1 MALTKTLIRYT
12 ALLGFILYKMNTD
25 VHTVCM
31 LYTVYHIEPSQ
42 HFLEGTGKCPTG
54 CGAACSTEGS
64 MTRCRASSSACARL
78 CTSKKVAA
86 PCCLCWPWTPH
97 PQEARVPSPGLLPR
111 AGTDTQVPCQ
121 LGPQRP
127 LWCPSMGSPLPA
139 LLKTSDGSSWPTL
152 PASAGWSRGPAP
164 ASAVYPLYVAAV
176 SQNNKS
182 TFLCSPV
189 ILIVINSNCSLSAS
203 QRVHTNSLGLG

>member
-1 MALTKTLIRYT
+1 MYVITLYI
-12 ALLGFILYKMNTD
+12 ILNPHSTFWKEQGNASQGAGQLAAQRD
-25 VHTVCM
+25 
-31 LYTVYHIEPSQ
+31 PSM
-42 HFLEGTGKCPTG
+42 TG
-54 CGAACSTEGS
+54 CRSSSHPERGK
-64 MTRCRASSSACARL
+64 ASSGACACL

-97 PQEARVPSPGLLPR
+97 PQEARVPSPGLLHR

-121 LGPQRP
+121 LGPQRL

-139 LLKTSDGSSWPTL
+139 LLKTSDGSSWLTL
-152 PASAGWSRGPAP
+152 PASAGWSRDPAP

-176 SQNNKS
+176 SQNNKT

-189 ILIVINSNCSLSAS
+189 ILIIINSNCSLSAS